1 MNGKKK
7 VKQLFRAEGGAVIVL
22 VAGMMTC
29 MLLLGALAVDLGCA
43 YVRGAQ
49 LQNAA
54 DAAVLS
60 AGQFLPVAAG
70 DAGRRAEVLSAAVE
84 YLEKNGISNPSD
96 YDIELGEAED
106 GACRTLTVTVTGSV
120 PTSFAGI
127 VGVHA
132 LNVTKTAEVQ
142 TMVCVRLCDVV
153 PLSVEKS
160 TLDACLASGAREHI
174 TLKFGA
180 HSDSDL
186 GPGNFG
192 AIDLDGVQG
201 GGANDYS
208 SWLAYGYEGEIS
220 VGDDLYPVESG
231 NMAGPTA
238 AGFNARYA
246 QCTHFP
252 DDGGCSAEHYDPN
265 CPRVIKVP
273 VVVYASAKRVQIV
286 GFAAFVLEGPA
297 DAEKD
302 TVVGSYVD
310 MVTVGSAGGDATG
323 TADAYGVYSLML
335 SR

>member
-1 MNGKKK
+1 MNRKQNLKK
-7 VKQLFRAEGGAVIVL
+7 LRRDEGGAVIVL

-43 YVRGAQ
+43 YVRGAR
-49 LQNAA
+49 LQTAA

-70 DAGRRAEVLSAAVE
+70 DTERRAEVLSAAAE

-96 YDIELGEAED
+96 YDITLGEAED

-120 PTSFAGI
+120 PTSFAGVI
-127 VGVHA
+127 GVHS
-132 LNVTKTAEVQ
+132 LSLTKTAEVQ
-142 TMVCVRLCDVV
+142 TMVCVRLNDVV

-160 TLDACLASGAREHI
+160 TLEACLASGVREHI

-180 HSDSDL
+180 HDDADL

-208 SWLAYGYEGEIS
+208 TWLAYGYEGEIS

-238 AGFNARYA
+238 EGLNARYY

-252 DDGGCSAEHYDPN
+252 DDGGCTAEHYDPN

-273 VVVYASAKRVQIV
+273 VVVYDSTKSVQIV

-297 DAEKD
+297 
-302 TVVGSYVD
+302 
-310 MVTVGSAGGDATG
+310 
-323 TADAYGVYSLML
+323 
-335 SR
+335 